1 MLQGLTGRN
10 NSSRKGRGGGRVWC
24 VAVLCEF
31 FFFYLSFAEKWPSN
45 WLLSAAQFENCMLP
59 TCTGD
64 CWPPLLVCVAL
75 PSKNAGF

>member
-10 NSSRKGRGGGRVWC
+10 NSSRKGRA
-24 VAVLCEF
+24 AVGFGVLRCCAS

-59 TCTGD
+59 ICNGG
-64 CWPPLLVCVAL
+64 WPPLVYMAL